1 MLAPAVP
8 GEIPQPQDGSWRGGG
23 SVLGCSWGSR
33 ASGSP
38 SSGGVGNGAGEGSHA
53 LHSMFSHALHSMFSL
68 IPIFMC
74 KYFSI
79 YCIF

>member
-1 MLAPAVP
+1 MQAPAAP
-8 GEIPQPQDGSWRGGG
+8 GEIPQPQGGSWRGGG

-33 ASGSP
+33 ASGSL
-38 SSGGVGNGAGEGSHA
+38 SSGGVGNGAGEG
-53 LHSMFSHALHSMFSL
+53 SHALHSMFSL